1 MRTLVA
7 YPGNGDFAQQVAL
20 AFLER
25 RALAAFMTTFHF
37 RENGA
42 IGRLLGAVPTPT
54 MARFK
59 LELSRRSITYL
70 PEAVIEERPAWE
82 VARSLAFKGGLGR
95 RIVDSVWDMMSHDFS
110 RAVGRR
116 LGKGGIGA
124 VYAYEYSALEAFQEA
139 ERRGIATILDLPS
152 LNSRAFEELQRREKA
167 RFPELVETDELY
179 FWSKFERRQARRDAE
194 AAVADVIITN
204 SSVTKTSHVR
214 YGVAPEKIFVVPL
227 ASPPAVPFITQPN
240 LQTPLSVIW
249 AGKFSIRK
257 AGHLFVEAWT
267 SFCKGSGAQADIYG
281 AIALPDR
288 FCKPAP
294 VGMTFH
300 GSVPRPVLFEAFS
313 RADVLI
319 FPTLSD
325 GFGMVVTE
333 AFARGLP
340 VITTNQAGA
349 SDLVRH
355 GENGLLI
362 PAGDVCAIKDA
373 LVWCLDNRE
382 RLAEMRYGALET
394 AKASQWSNYRCALI
408 AAVSQGLQ
416 RAGFEPA
423 FAPLRG
429 MAPWM
434 ARGTHFHQ

>member
-25 RALAAFMTTFHF
+25 QALAAFMTTFHF

-42 IGRLLGAVPTPT
+42 IGRLLDVLPT
-54 MARFK
+54 AIISRLK
-59 LELSRRSITYL
+59 LELSRRSIRYL
-70 PEAVIEERPAWE
+70 PEAVIEERPGWE
-82 VARSLAFKGGLGR
+82 VARSLASKVGFDR
-95 RIVDSVWDMMSHDFS
+95 RIVDGIWDMMSHDFT

-116 LGKGGIGA
+116 LGKGRIGA

-139 ERRGIATILDLPS
+139 KRRGVATILDLPS
-152 LNSRAFEELQRREKA
+152 LHSRAFEELQRREKA
-167 RFPELVETDELY
+167 RFPELIETDELY
-179 FWSKFERRQARRDAE
+179 FRRKFERRQSRRDAE
-194 AAVADVIITN
+194 AAIADVIITN
-204 SSVTKTSHVR
+204 SSVTKASHVR
-214 YGVAPEKIFVVPL
+214 FGVDSEKIFVVSL
-227 ASPPAVPFITQPN
+227 GSPPAASIITQPN

-249 AGKFSIRK
+249 AGKFGIGK
-257 AGHLFVEAWT
+257 AGHLFVEAWK
-267 SFCKGSGAQADIYG
+267 SFYKGGGAHADIYG
-281 AIALPDR
+281 AVALPDR
-288 FCKPAP
+288 FWNPAP
-294 VGMTFH
+294 AGMVFH

-333 AFARGLP
+333 AFAQGVP
-340 VITTNQAGA
+340 VITTDQAGA

-355 GENGLLI
+355 GVNGLII
-362 PAGDVCAIKDA
+362 PTGDVEAIKNA
-373 LVWCLDNRE
+373 LMWCLDNRE
-382 RLAEMRYGALET
+382 QLAEMRHGALET
-394 AKASQWSNYRCALI
+394 AKAWQWSNYRCALI

-423 FAPLRG
+423 FASL
-429 MAPWM
+429 
-434 ARGTHFHQ
+434 HKS